1 MWEESLA
8 GVRKHLI
15 THSKEAHLTILAERP
30 NGLDNPLFPKMDHL
44 VCFMPGTIALA
55 ATGGKTLSEAMKLP
69 TWGAK
74 QEANMGL
81 ARELMK
87 TCWGMYKVT
96 ATGLSPEIA
105 HFHVDKEVSASSTTT
120 PYASKTSVHMDADP
134 NAFDDSSSAPW
145 RTDYDIHGAD
155 YHNLQRPETVESL
168 FYLYRITGDPIYRS
182 WGWTMFQSFISHT
195 FVSPESGFSSIDNV
209 DHIPASFRDNM
220 ESFWLAETLKY
231 FYLLFGREDVLP
243 LDKVVF
249 NTEAHPFPVFEMGRL
264 FKTGWK
270 RKARDRGGK
279 IVEQHEKT

>member
-8 GVRKHLI
+8 GVRKHLL
-15 THSKEAHLTILAERP
+15 TYSKEAHLTILAERP

-55 ATGGKTLSEAMKLP
+55 ATGGKTLAEAKKLP
-69 TWGAK
+69 SWGAK
-74 QEANMGL
+74 QEADMAL
-81 ARELMK
+81 ACELMK

-105 HFHVDKEVSASSTTT
+105 HFHVDEDHATSSTLT
-120 PYASKTSVHMDADP
+120 PDASKTSPLSDTDP
-134 NAFDDSSSAPW
+134 NAFDESPTAPW
-145 RTDYDIHGAD
+145 RKDYDIHGAD

-168 FYLYRITGDPIYRS
+168 FYMYRITGDPVYRN
-182 WGWTMFQSFISHT
+182 WGWNMFQSFTSHT
-195 FVSPESGFSSIDNV
+195 FISAESGFSSIDNV
-209 DHIPASFRDNM
+209 DRVPAPFRDNM

-231 FYLLFGREDVLP
+231 FYLLFGKDDVLP
-243 LDKVVF
+243 LDQVVF

-270 RKARDRGGK
+270 RKARDKDGK
-279 IVEQHEKT
+279 IVEGHTEP